1 MWRDSELPA
10 HLSYA
15 EVIEERLKSAKAV
28 LVLWSAEGAK
38 SQWVRAEADAARE
51 LGTLVQS
58 SVDGTVPPIPFNQ
71 IQCANLKGWTG
82 ESDHAGWRKLHAS
95 IVALAGQVEAPTK
108 ASRKKPASSIC
119 VLPFQNMSGD
129 AVPDYFSDGLSEDIT
144 SDLAK
149 LPALSVI
156 PRKTAFAFKG
166 QDEDPCVVAEK
177 LGVGYV
183 LEGTVRRAGDR
194 VRITAQLIDG
204 GTGEHAWSDRY
215 SRDFTD
221 VFSIQDE
228 ISKAIV
234 DALKSKL
241 VPAEEPAAEAEKAA
255 TETEVAKVE
264 SLAAADVLDEAP
276 AAAAQSEVHDSIS
289 EPAIDPQDAPVAV
302 AGQSFDD
309 GYAQEASFVEEQWG
323 DSDEW
328 EADEPQR
335 GGFRTPELTPRL
347 IGLGVVVLLA
357 AVLIFVFFRPK
368 EAPPPVE
375 EDKLTYTVAVTV
387 NVRSLPSRYNSRI
400 LGTLEPGA
408 TINVVPT
415 LAGAQPDW
423 LKIEDG
429 PYVGGYVWRES
440 TRPAS
445 KDDEPEASNAAE
457 NKTQRTEATG

>member
-1 MWRDSELPA
+1 MHVFLSYARSSEEQAGFAERALRDAGYVVWRDSELPA

-51 LGTLVQS
+51 MGTLVQS

-82 ESDHAGWRKLHAS
+82 ESDHAGWRKLHSS
-95 IVALAGQVEAPTK
+95 IVALAGHVEAPTK
-108 ASRKKPASSIC
+108 ASAKKRASSIC

-149 LPALSVI
+149 VPALSVI

-166 QDEDPCVVAEK
+166 QEVDPCTVAEK

-215 SRDFTD
+215 SRDFND
-221 VFSIQDE
+221 VFSVQDE

-234 DALKSKL
+234 DALKSNL
-241 VPAEEPAAEAEKAA
+241 IPVEAAEVVE
-255 TETEVAKVE
+255 TET
-264 SLAAADVLDEAP
+264 LAAAAEILTPAEQPVLVAAPAESEPEIEHAANSEQTFAVAEAP
-276 AAAAQSEVHDSIS
+276 QPYAERTSTIIIS
-289 EPAIDPQDAPVAV
+289 RPRHTRRTSGARTAIGV
-302 AGQSFDD
+302 
-309 GYAQEASFVEEQWG
+309 
-323 DSDEW
+323 
-328 EADEPQR
+328 
-335 GGFRTPELTPRL
+335 LTR
-347 IGLGVVVLLA
+347 I
-357 AVLIFVFFRPK
+357 PK
-368 EAPPPVE
+368 
-375 EDKLTYTVAVTV
+375 T
-387 NVRSLPSRYNSRI
+387 
-400 LGTLEPGA
+400 GA
-408 TINVVPT
+408 TNRRRPT
-415 LAGAQPDW
+415 
-423 LKIEDG
+423 
-429 PYVGGYVWRES
+429 
-440 TRPAS
+440 PAS
-445 KDDEPEASNAAE
+445 SRSGSWACWRQP
-457 NKTQRTEATG
+457 